1 MAGKVSTNTKADH
14 KKKREEYLEELRK
27 VRVVELHHCTR
38 GALTGFPHTNVFVA
52 LPLPCNVGCTLPH
65 TLLRTLLIWL
75 QVKARREEYE
85 REREER
91 DAKRIEDQ
99 RQREAELH
107 GDWQE
112 KEEEF
117 HRIQSKRRCV
127 FTRCLGVCY
136 SARGWQAEDLKVWWC
151 LVLSG

>member
-1 MAGKVSTNTKADH
+1 MGRAVG
-14 KKKREEYLEELRK
+14 LEC
-27 VRVVELHHCTR
+27 RVLGLCT
-38 GALTGFPHTNVFVA
+38 
-52 LPLPCNVGCTLPH
+52 PLLSPASSAPPYTPPTLW
-65 TLLRTLLIWL
+65 ICL

-117 HRIQSKRRCV
+117 HRIQSKRRCA

-151 LVLSG
+151 LGLSG